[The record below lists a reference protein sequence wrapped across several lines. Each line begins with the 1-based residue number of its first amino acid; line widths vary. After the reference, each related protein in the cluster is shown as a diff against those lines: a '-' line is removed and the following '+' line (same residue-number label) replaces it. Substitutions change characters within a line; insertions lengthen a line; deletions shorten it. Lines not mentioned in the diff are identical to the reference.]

1 MGLKLQNVASR
12 IVVLKFQEE
21 LAKRRQEVAARP
33 TPAPV
38 PTPRPMATPMPQ
50 ENAITRGYYN
60 APPSGG
66 GLLGAIG
73 QGYSRLN
80 RAATQG
86 AANLTSLL
94 GQKAEDFQNTVVIP
108 NAYRA
113 QLLSAGVLG
122 TEGPPGTAGKSRLG
136 AIREAIWPPS
146 NAGSQGELAKIQ
158 QSWAQNPAGYRM
170 GMETLFHPASYYA
183 GPEALARL
191 PEAIAFGPEFAGA
204 YGLKTAAEAIPRM
217 AELARPAVEAKVA
230 ELYPAVRE
238 AVVGGQRGSLGKLPE
253 EVTGLTKA
261 ELAAP
266 ERDVMVATSA
276 SPFKFPD
283 LNTLPEA
290 EKVGWVMQELQRIG
304 EGAEQTRLSQMGES
318 VATFVNPE
326 AAKGKTFLNTEVAQL
341 RDNRIK
347 GSFMAHHIEEYSR
360 SNRKLFDIGP
370 DNNVRTIPE
379 ELGLSRQYEDV
390 MESPTLYREYLTPEQ
405 MTFAREQGAMFE
417 ELATWFEN
425 TTHEALGRTRGAE
438 FYHPR
443 IVTKIGDV
451 KVTTPSDM
459 LRRRIYPTM
468 AEGKATAHEYAPD
481 SAAVVGDAVRTMY
494 NRGADAVF
502 GREYAST
509 IGKRP
514 IDMIAP
520 ELLENATVRIE
531 AEKATKALV
540 AAKMKADYAAQQEIV
555 VELQKDL
562 ARATKGRSADLK
574 ANRLVRQQTERE
586 LATAQR
592 RLGLLR
598 ATQTGQREA
607 GAATLTR
614 RAAGQPDMAAIN
626 RRLTAADQDIAQLEG
641 EIQYR
646 RGRASVPS
654 PNPKDAKRLTFLR
667 QWKQDMQA
675 NLREWRT
682 AGDATTKQIKAQF
695 IQGDMAKW
703 DANLSNLVAE
713 RDTLLAQVKSA
724 AKVDIEG
731 QAAVKQSI
739 RSDLALERSRLRMMP
754 KFSNA
759 ALLRNPD
766 MLAARAASRRAIR
779 MAQVAKGRVEGGRG
793 LVKVTGRAGGG
804 RFFPEDI
811 ARTIVERSGVR
822 ESPSGLRTAADYV
835 FMPLR
840 GAKTAFDLG
849 VALIHGWNPLMVHPI
864 KWGSAFRTA
873 MDQIA
878 RNTAGKRAA
887 WEKTN
892 AGVIYELADNLFKVR
907 GLRQEV
913 GVQLP
918 RVIEQLFSHPL
929 NVGAVEIWKGA
940 KNIYQ
945 ITATPEDAA
954 KMKQLAD
961 VLLKEMGTVRHGGG
975 INEER
980 ALFAA
985 RFLRSLIGVAGDA
998 TKGGIRGTEARKIF
1012 RNMFTLAGA
1021 GTIVISELQGQ
1032 DWTLDLRDVRAF
1044 TVRIGNQRVSLLGPW
1059 APLFRAIA
1067 HVVTGDPAY
1076 LITRTLRSKLAPGLS
1091 NFVDFVSGEDFLGH
1105 EVNIT
1110 KPETLV
1116 PYLASQAV
1124 PLAQGQAY
1132 ESTQG
1137 IDWRSPKEV
1146 LLAAAM
1152 AGLNILG
1159 GRVNPVMDYEKRND
1173 VARQMFKGRTWDK
1186 LSEDEQDQLNVAH
1199 PEFVEAQTRE
1209 TERRYSALD
1218 QLLVVQK
1225 EMGDAKIDYKA
1236 GMEQVPLQPDGPS
1249 QVAMYRSTQ
1258 ENYIAGIN
1266 RIRRSNSEVF
1276 AEWEKQQPKTARQA
1290 VYKGYTD
1297 IFGQFSDPATGLLLD
1312 DKKDMMF
1319 QAIDTY
1325 MAGLTDA
1332 QVSDLNADIG
1342 AGDSDWLK
1350 QYHADS
1356 KTFKPYWDVDP
1367 QVWQEFAKE
1376 TGFPTYNDYYDSI
1389 MAEAV
1394 KSGMTREM
1402 VIASNVLDNDPI
1414 VKMFTS
1420 VRADEHNAMLAQ
1432 NPEMAQIGLHYGWIS
1447 SIRQDTLP
1455 IVAGALMGGAGT
1467 PAPVGAGST
1476 GQPFNWGR

>member
-1 MGLKLQNVASR
+1 M
-12 IVVLKFQEE
+12 
-21 LAKRRQEVAARP
+21 P
-33 TPAPV
+33 TPAPI
-38 PTPRPMATPMPQ
+38 PTPRPMATPVPQ

-60 APPSGG
+60 APTGGG

-86 AANLTSLL
+86 ASNLTQLL
-94 GQKAEDFQNTVVIP
+94 GEKAEDFQNTVVIP

-122 TEGPPGTAGKSRLG
+122 TEGPPGTAGKSRLS

-146 NAGSQGELAKIQ
+146 NAGSPEELANIQ
-158 QSWAQNPAGYRM
+158 QSWARNPMGYRM

-191 PEAIAFGPEFAGA
+191 PEVAALGPEFVGA
-204 YGLKTAAEAIPRM
+204 LGVKSAVEATSRLAAA
-217 AELARPAVEAKVA
+217 ARPAIETKVA
-230 ELYPAVRE
+230 EYAPTVRE
-238 AVVGGQRGSLGKLPE
+238 AAVGARGEAGYVGRMPE
-253 EVTGLTKA
+253 EATGLTKA

-266 ERDVMVATSA
+266 EKDVLVATA
-276 SPFKFPD
+276 ESPFKFPD
-283 LNTLPEA
+283 LNTLPEG
-290 EKVGWVMQELQRIG
+290 EKVGWVRQELQRIG
-304 EGAEQTRLSQMGES
+304 EGAEQTRLSQMGEG

-360 SNRKLFDIGP
+360 SNRKLFDIDV
-370 DNNVRTIPE
+370 DNNIRTIPE
-379 ELGLSRQYEDV
+379 ELGLSRQYEDI

-425 TTHEALGRTRGAE
+425 TTHEMIGRTRGAE

-502 GREYAST
+502 GREYSNT

-520 ELLENATVRIE
+520 DLLENATVRIE

-540 AAKMKADYAAQQEIV
+540 AEKMKADYAAQQEIV
-555 VELQKDL
+555 SQLEKDL
-562 ARATKGRSADLK
+562 ARATKGRSADIK
-574 ANRLVRQQTERE
+574 ANRLVRQQAEKE

-607 GAATLTR
+607 GAATVAR
-614 RAAGQPDMAAIN
+614 RTAAQPDVAAIN
-626 RRLTAADQDIAQLEG
+626 KRLTAADQDIAQLEG

-646 RGRASVPS
+646 RGRASVPA

-667 QWKQDMQA
+667 QWKQDMRA

-682 AGDATTKQIKAQF
+682 AADATTKEAKARL
-695 IQGDMAKW
+695 IQEDMAKW
-703 DANLSNLVAE
+703 DADLSNLAAE
-713 RDTLLAQVKSA
+713 RDTLLAQAKSA
-724 AKVDIEG
+724 RAAETGAVS
-731 QAAVKQSI
+731 AVKESI
-739 RSDLALERSRLRMMP
+739 RKDLALERSRLRMLP
-754 KFSNA
+754 QFSNT

-766 MLAARAASRRAIR
+766 VMAAREASRRAIR

-793 LVKVTGRAGGG
+793 LVKVGGRAGGG

-822 ESPSGLRTAADYV
+822 ESPSGLRTAADWV

-887 WEKTN
+887 WEKAN
-892 AGVIYELADNLFKVR
+892 ADVIYELADNLFKVR

-918 RVIEQLFSHPL
+918 RVIEELFSHPL

-940 KNIYQ
+940 KNIYK
-945 ITATPEDAA
+945 ITGATEDAA

-1012 RNMFTLAGA
+1012 RNMFAVASA

-1032 DWTLDLRDVRAF
+1032 DWTLDLRDIRAF

-1059 APLFRAIA
+1059 APLFRGVA

-1091 NFVDFVSGEDFLGH
+1091 NFVDFVAGEDFLGH
-1105 EVNIT
+1105 EVDIT

-1132 ESTQG
+1132 ESAQG
-1137 IDWRSPKEV
+1137 IDWRDPKEV
-1146 LLAAAM
+1146 LVGAVVSS
-1152 AGLNILG
+1152 LNLLG

-1186 LSEDEQDQLNVAH
+1186 LSEDEQDQLNAAH
-1199 PEFVEAQTRE
+1199 PEFGEAQTRE

-1218 QLLVVQK
+1218 QLVVVQK
-1225 EMGDAKIDYKA
+1225 MMGDARVDFKA

-1249 QVAMYRSTQ
+1249 QVAMYRSAQ

-1266 RIRRSNSEVF
+1266 RIRRSNPETF
-1276 AEWEKQQPKTARQA
+1276 AEWEKRQPKTARQA

-1297 IFGQFSDPATGLLLD
+1297 IFGQFSDPVTGLLPD
-1312 DKKDMMF
+1312 DKKDAMF
-1319 QAIDTY
+1319 QAVDTY
-1325 MAGLTDA
+1325 MASLTDA
-1332 QVSDLNADIG
+1332 QAADLNADIG
-1342 AGDSDWLK
+1342 AGDSPWLK

-1356 KTFKPYWDVDP
+1356 KTFKPYWDVDD
-1367 QVWQEFAKE
+1367 QVWQRGFAKE
-1376 TGFPTYNDYYDSI
+1376 TGYATYNDYYDSI
-1389 MAEAV
+1389 MASVV
-1394 KSGMTREM
+1394 KGGMTREM
-1402 VIASNVLDNDPI
+1402 VIASNMLDNDPV
-1414 VKMFTS
+1414 VKLFTS
-1420 VRADEHNAMLAQ
+1420 VRADERNGLLAQ
-1432 NPEMAQIGLHYGWIS
+1432 NPEMAQIGLHYGWLND
-1447 SIRQDTLP
+1447 IRQGTLP
-1455 IVAGALMGGAGT
+1455 IVTGALMGGAGT
-1467 PAPVGAGST
+1467 PAPVGAATT